1 MSRIGGSVVGE
12 KRVFVTGSTTGLGLE
27 AAKMLVEAGH
37 RVVLHARSEARSR
50 AVEAAMPDASAIVIG
65 DLSVLSE
72 TVAVADQA
80 TKHGPFDAV
89 IHNAGIYQPG
99 SRRQVTVDGLEQTFQ
114 VNVLAPY
121 VLTALIPIPNRLIYL
136 SSGMASGG
144 TIDLDDLMRQRRR
157 WSASDAYADSKLCD
171 IALAL
176 AVARRY
182 RDAVVTAVCPGW
194 VRTRMGGSGAPTDL
208 RTGAATQVWLAT
220 SEEPEA
226 LISGR
231 FMRHMRNLAIPRAA
245 TDTDLQEGLLAACR
259 TISGFGLPAP
269 DEPSVGL

>member
-1 MSRIGGSVVGE
+1 MIDRDIPLWRNTAMTRLVEEQGRVVGIE
-12 KRVFVTGSTTGLGLE
+12 VRRNGRPLRIQARK
-27 AAKMLVEAGH
+27 A
-37 RVVLHARSEARSR
+37 VVL
-50 AVEAAMPDASAIVIG
+50 AAGGADAG
-65 DLSVLSE
+65 LPELVL
-72 TVAVADQA
+72 
-80 TKHGPFDAV
+80 
-89 IHNAGIYQPG
+89 
-99 SRRQVTVDGLEQTFQ
+99 
-114 VNVLAPY
+114 
-121 VLTALIPIPNRLIYL
+121 
-136 SSGMASGG
+136 
-144 TIDLDDLMRQRRR
+144 
-157 WSASDAYADSKLCD
+157 D

-220 SEEPEA
+220 SEEPGA

-269 DEPSVGL
+269 DEPDVRS